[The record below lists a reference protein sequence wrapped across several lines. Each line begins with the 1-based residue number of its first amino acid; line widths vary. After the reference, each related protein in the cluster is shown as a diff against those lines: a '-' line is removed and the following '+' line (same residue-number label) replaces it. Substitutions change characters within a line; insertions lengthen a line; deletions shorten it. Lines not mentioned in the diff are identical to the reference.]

1 MWIWSL
7 DTSDIIR
14 LISQEIN
21 LHDRII
27 LCCAKK
33 KGSVA
38 KVKSGK
44 RENHMVVDAKQGYNL
59 FLMWEETSE
68 FWHKQQPTFVKISW
82 TSKKHYGEKW
92 QEKSNFW
99 FLSIFGGKIQIFCYI
114 IFFSNFVNFW
124 YRNSWKMRL
133 LRIFSTKMFSLLFC
147 CQPPSKILSQKRS
160 SWVNALWPTTCG
172 FTSSIMRPHL

>member
-1 MWIWSL
+1 MTAL
-7 DTSDIIR
+7 FYVVR
-14 LISQEIN
+14 
-21 LHDRII
+21 
-27 LCCAKK
+27 KK

-99 FLSIFGGKIQIFCYI
+99 FLSIFGVKIQTFCYI
-114 IFFSNFVNFW
+114 IFFLILW
-124 YRNSWKMRL
+124 
-133 LRIFSTKMFSLLFC
+133 IFGIA
-147 CQPPSKILSQKRS
+147 ILEK
-160 SWVNALWPTTCG
+160 WD
-172 FTSSIMRPHL
+172 F